1 MEHDKLARKQ
11 GKTYV
16 SSSGA
21 DIKAAKKAVQASMR
35 KGRNKQVDING
46 GVYKVCKYYPYFCHV
61 VGHSTAASKECYM
74 NRKTK
79 LEKDEATQKIEETL
93 IRKYMKKQSR

>member
-1 MEHDKLARKQ
+1 
-11 GKTYV
+11 
-16 SSSGA
+16 
-21 DIKAAKKAVQASMR
+21 MR
-35 KGRNKQVDING
+35 KGRKKQVDING
-46 GVYKVCKYYPYFCHV
+46 GVGKVRKYYPYFCHV

-93 IRKYMKKQSR
+93 IRKYMKKIVPVSKYSTCMYEKINTLLCTNKNVILNQM